1 MKRQQLDLKRVM
13 AVFDLKRIVFWSIC
27 FSPTLLMLAS
37 LMYFVWEEV
46 VLYPGPCIGRGCA
59 FGEAIAMMAF
69 FSVLVMTWIAHAIGA
84 IVILL
89 VRKDKGRMWLSSVAG
104 VSYLSIRKILISWAL
119 AYPLVMGFLTLIALS
134 VMFYRGPDAP

>member
-1 MKRQQLDLKRVM
+1 
-13 AVFDLKRIVFWSIC
+13 
-27 FSPTLLMLAS
+27 
-37 LMYFVWEEV
+37 
-46 VLYPGPCIGRGCA
+46 
-59 FGEAIAMMAF
+59 MMAF